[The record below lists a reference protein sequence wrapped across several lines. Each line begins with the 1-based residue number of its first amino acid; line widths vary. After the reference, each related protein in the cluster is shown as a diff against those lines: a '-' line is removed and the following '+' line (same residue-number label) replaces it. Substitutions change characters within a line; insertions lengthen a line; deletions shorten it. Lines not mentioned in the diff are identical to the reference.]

1 LTQLPP
7 RSHAQHLQR
16 IGLTAGLSAY
26 LMWGLFPIYFHVLK
40 GKVTASEILAHRVI
54 WSLPVVA
61 VILFRRDALA
71 TIKPVFRES
80 KTLGTL
86 FASAMLIAVNWL
98 VFVYAIATERLV
110 EASLGYF
117 INPLVSVALGMV
129 FLRERLDRMQ
139 WVSLILALIGVGY
152 LIANATGLPWIALVL
167 AFSFGLYGLVRKT
180 VPVDSP
186 TGFFMETLLLLP
198 FALGYFFQLWNAG
211 ESAFFADSGV
221 MWLLILGGPL
231 TAAPLILFTTAAR
244 LLPLSTMGFLQY
256 LAPTLQF
263 ALAVFAFGEPFDSV
277 RGVAFAFIWTAV
289 GIYIADVLRRRR

>member
-1 LTQLPP
+1 
-7 RSHAQHLQR
+7 
-16 IGLTAGLSAY
+16 LTAGLSAY

-61 VILFRRDALA
+61 MILFRRDAMA
-71 TIKPVFRES
+71 TIKPVFRDR
-80 KTLGTL
+80 KTLATL
-86 FASAMLIAVNWL
+86 FLSAMLIAVNWL
-98 VFVYAIATERLV
+98 VFVYAIATERLM

-117 INPLVSVALGMV
+117 INPLVSVALGMI

-139 WVSLILALIGVGY
+139 WVSLTLACIGVGY
-152 LIANATGLPWIALVL
+152 LMAHATGLPWIALVL
-167 AFSFGLYGLVRKT
+167 AISFGFYGLVRKT
-180 VPVDSP
+180 APVDSP

-198 FALGYFFQLWNAG
+198 FALAYFFHLWNADQ
-211 ESAFFADSGV
+211 SAFFADKGV
-221 MWLLILGGPL
+221 MILLIIGGPL
-231 TAAPLILFTTAAR
+231 TAAPLLLFTTAAR
-244 LLPLSTMGFLQY
+244 LLPLNTMGFLQY

-289 GIYIADVLRRRR
+289 GLYIADIVRRRM